1 MTRYRV
7 SCQHF
12 TTHPLPSLEAAERK
26 LFKIEQLGEC
36 LYLHTIQVEQSDGA
50 WLPMH
55 EHRAKL
61 ILAAKLNE
69 TIETVNGPLI
79 KAYGSWSTDALQRA
93 DAAGE
98 PASPEWQEALGPSEA
113 TVLTGDGQDARTSAW
128 CGHKPPADTWVRYE
142 RWSPRGMEAHG
153 YVCPD
158 INCRQLVQS
167 G

>member
-7 SCQHF
+7 SCKRL

-26 LFKIEQLGEC
+26 LFKIEKLGEC
-36 LYLHTIQVEQSDGA
+36 LYLHTIQVEQPDGA

-61 ILAAKLNE
+61 ILAAPLRAEFDGLVKDHGDWS
-69 TIETVNGPLI
+69 IEAG
-79 KAYGSWSTDALQRA
+79 QRA

-98 PASPEWQEALGPSEA
+98 EGSAEWWAALGPNETA
-113 TVLTGDGQDARTSAW
+113 TLTSDGRGANPTAW
-128 CGHKPPADTWVRYE
+128 CGHKPPADSWVRYE